1 MPIILFFEI
10 MTQKHIPIMLAS
22 DIYEQIIVPSV
33 TPESEELY
41 GMLVERLEYDYK
53 LTLNA
58 ATVSWKDAVDIR
70 ISNRY
75 KSLFET
81 LEDCYSVM
89 FEALHLIYIC
99 IAKDGLNGP
108 DVHLFYFDKR
118 PFIIKLTGK
127 ITYIYTPDDK

>member
-1 MPIILFFEI
+1 MVFSFFYCFVKG
-10 MTQKHIPIMLAS
+10 QKIPIMLAACM
-22 DIYEQIIVPSV
+22 YEKIVSSIDQNDENVYCEIIKK
-33 TPESEELY
+33 
-41 GMLVERLEYDYK
+41 LEYDYK

-58 ATVSWKDAVDIR
+58 AAVSWKDAVDIR

-81 LEDCYSVM
+81 LEDCYWVM